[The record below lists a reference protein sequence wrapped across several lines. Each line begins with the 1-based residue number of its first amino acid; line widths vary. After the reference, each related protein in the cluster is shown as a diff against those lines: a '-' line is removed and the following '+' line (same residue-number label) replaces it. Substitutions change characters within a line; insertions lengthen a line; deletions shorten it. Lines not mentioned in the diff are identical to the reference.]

1 MGSIING
8 TLEITNCYAVNYTFE
23 EDAIVDRLC
32 WLSSCRP
39 TSRSN
44 STRLWPSCTRPQT
57 KRNRLSAGADSST
70 YSSLRFSTTTSPVK
84 AEKKWYTLNHYY
96 RSLCQVFKPVGVCRC
111 CHPQIFLTVNVTFEG
126 ESIAID
132 AYSVTSIVLNGDI
145 LAIKFT
151 RLPVTTTASDVENQ
165 VITSMNAFQNVVV
178 ELGRH
183 D

>member
-1 MGSIING
+1 M
-8 TLEITNCYAVNYTFE
+8 
-23 EDAIVDRLC
+23 
-32 WLSSCRP
+32 
-39 TSRSN
+39 TS
-44 STRLWPSCTRPQT
+44 
-57 KRNRLSAGADSST
+57 
-70 YSSLRFSTTTSPVK
+70 SSLRFSTTTSPVK

-126 ESIAID
+126 ESIAI
-132 AYSVTSIVLNGDI
+132 VLNGDI

-165 VITSMNAFQNVVV
+165 VIASMNAFQNVVV

>member
-1 MGSIING
+1 M
-8 TLEITNCYAVNYTFE
+8 
-23 EDAIVDRLC
+23 
-32 WLSSCRP
+32 
-39 TSRSN
+39 TS
-44 STRLWPSCTRPQT
+44 
-57 KRNRLSAGADSST
+57 
-70 YSSLRFSTTTSPVK
+70 SSLRFSTTTSPVT

-111 CHPQIFLTVNVTFEG
+111 CHPQIFLPVNVTFEG